1 MKVEAKICG
10 LSEPQSLDVAVEAG
24 ARWLGFVFFPRSPR
38 NVEPDRAAELVRRV
52 PTGVRTV
59 ALLVD
64 PDDTTLDRVLSTVPV
79 DLIQVHGHETPE
91 RVAAIKARFAT
102 PVMKA
107 FRIGTAAD
115 LDAAQAFDGVADRLL
130 FDAQP
135 PKTAGALPGGN
146 GVSFDWTLLTG
157 RSWNT
162 PWMLSGGLTP
172 DTVAEAI
179 RATGARAV
187 DVSSGV
193 EDTPGHKDPARIRAF
208 LKAVAAA

>member
-1 MKVEAKICG
+1 MKIETKICG
-10 LSEPQSLDVAVEAG
+10 LSDPATLDVAVEAG

-38 NVEPDRAAELVRRV
+38 CVEPDRAAELARRV

-64 PDDTTLDRVLSTVPV
+64 PDDATLERVLSTVPV

-107 FRIGTAAD
+107 FRIGGAAD

-135 PKTAGALPGGN
+135 PKTADALPGGN
-146 GVSFDWTLLTG
+146 GVSFDWSLLTD
-157 RSWNT
+157 RTWSRR
-162 PWMLSGGLTP
+162 WMLSGGLTP
-172 DTVAEAI
+172 DTVADAI
-179 RATGARAV
+179 RATGATAV

-193 EDTPGHKDPARIRAF
+193 EDRPGHKDPARIRAF
-208 LKAVAAA
+208 LKAVADA